1 MIMSLTCQCQSLS
14 GDNVNLSHVTM
25 SMSLAQGGDELPI
38 ARHTQGWEDQ
48 CENLRSISPL
58 LVKDGI

>member
-1 MIMSLTCQCQSLS
+1 
-14 GDNVNLSHVTM
+14 M